1 MSCVNISVHRGSKL
15 NSQDILLTLTT
26 YSLRGG
32 KELSPP
38 QTLIDGPIY

>member
-26 YSLRGG
+26 YSLRGR
-32 KELSPP
+32 ELSQP